1 MSAATS
7 ALQNLTLGEV
17 AAIES
22 LSGQSIAA
30 MADGNAPIGKTM
42 AAMAYVIKRRAN
54 LDYKFEEA
62 LKLTLAEAND
72 VLGMV
77 EADPTE

>member
-1 MSAATS
+1 MNTAS
-7 ALQNLTLGEV
+7 ALENLTLGEV

-22 LSGQSIAA
+22 LSGQSVAVL
-30 MADGNAPIGKTM
+30 ADGTAPLGKTM

-54 LDYKFEEA
+54 LDYKFEDA
-62 LKLTLAEAND
+62 LNLTMAEAG
-72 VLGMV
+72 VILGAV